1 MAPPGGDL
9 AAAQT
14 LAVTWRLLLLLLL
27 LLLLRRSH
35 AVRERHGLNT
45 YVRT

>member
-27 LLLLRRSH
+27 RKSH